1 MFQDNGGT
9 FTIASALVWYMIGKH
24 SFYRVLWHY
33 FVLHVPSLG
42 STFLRKL
49 SRFRGTGPHPE
60 SHVRDTATNVL
71 TRLLYRP
78 QIVVDGNMK
87 LVHFRMKCPEADVSL
102 SDGKAF
108 MVERGPYEEHLANA
122 PERQPVCN
130 PPLMVS
136 RSFNSR
142 GDVEIPMS

>member
-1 MFQDNGGT
+1 VVHDRQTQLLPGALALFCPACPQSGLNIPPET
-9 FTIASALVWYMIGKH
+9 ESLQENRSASLV
-24 SFYRVLWHY
+24 
-33 FVLHVPSLG
+33 
-42 STFLRKL
+42 
-49 SRFRGTGPHPE
+49 

-87 LVHFRMKCPEADVSL
+87 LVHFQMKCPEADVSL